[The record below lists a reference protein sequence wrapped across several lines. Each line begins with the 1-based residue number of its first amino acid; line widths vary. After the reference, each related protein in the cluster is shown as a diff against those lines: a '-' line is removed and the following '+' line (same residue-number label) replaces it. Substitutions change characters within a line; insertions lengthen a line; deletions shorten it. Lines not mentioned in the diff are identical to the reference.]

1 MKWDHRMPFEALKGK
16 TLVEVKVKE
25 DYEILFTTTEGEK
38 YLMGHEQQCC
48 EDVHIESIVGDLE
61 DLVGSEILMAEGVEG
76 ESRFKEEDEDE
87 IRYYSTWTF
96 YKLATL
102 KGYVDIRWI
111 GESNG
116 CYSES
121 VDFVLLEGE

>member
-1 MKWDHRMPFEALKGK
+1 MKWAHRMPFEALKGK
-16 TLVEVKVKE
+16 TLVEVKVK
-25 DYEILFTTTEGEK
+25 DDDEILFTTTEGER
-38 YLMGHEQQCC
+38 YQLYHEQECC

-61 DLVGSEILMAEGVEG
+61 DLVGSEILMAEGAEG
-76 ESRFKEEDEDE
+76 ESRFKDEDEDE

-96 YKLATL
+96 YKLATM
-102 KGYVDIRWI
+102 KGYVDIRWV

-121 VDFVLLEGE
+121 VDFVLLEDK